1 VIAAAQVPAHAC
13 NLSQDKLLTPKP
25 PSGKGRTAVPIGW
38 IVFPDRKLTDPVRDV
53 LDGNGS
59 LLWAGVLF
67 SAVNSILALNVSL
80 YMLQVYDR
88 VLTSRSQETL
98 LLLTVMAAAVL
109 VAFAFLDSVRAR
121 LLARLALRVS
131 EKLGARTLRA
141 CVTTASVTA
150 DPSLHQ
156 GLHDVEIIRAFLSG
170 AALAALLDTPFLLL
184 FLVLLFLLH
193 WAYFVIVSL
202 GGLVLAALAYA
213 TAVTARPAATRAIAG
228 QIAAQ
233 GFADDGLRN
242 ATTLEGLG
250 MSDAFVARWRA
261 QWLANQQLALSASDR
276 EAAGASISRAVR
288 QLIQILLLGTGALL
302 VLNFQAT
309 GGIMIAASILG
320 SRALAPI
327 EQLIGARRSLLAARL
342 ACKRLSILLD
352 RAPLREDVMPLP
364 APTAR
369 IAVQNISYVVP
380 GNRSPLLAHLNFA
393 IEPGELLCVTG
404 PSGSGKST
412 FGRILIG
419 ALRGSSGVVR
429 LDGADISTWPRR
441 DLGLHVGYMPQ
452 DVELLAG
459 TVRENIARLRSADS
473 ESVVRAA
480 RQAQAHDMILALSDG
495 YDTDVGAAGHHLS
508 GGQRQ
513 RIGLARALYG
523 DPCLVVL
530 DEPDSNLD
538 AAGEAALKGAIRTLK
553 ARGAAIILIAHRQ
566 NLMSAVDKLLV
577 LRPGAPA
584 LFGPREALLRPV
596 ARTGPDEERER
607 LALDGVAS

>member
-1 VIAAAQVPAHAC
+1 
-13 NLSQDKLLTPKP
+13 
-25 PSGKGRTAVPIGW
+25 VPIGW
-38 IVFPDRKLTDPVRDV
+38 IVFPDSKPADPVREV
-53 LDGNGS
+53 LDEYGP

-98 LLLTVMAAAVL
+98 LLLTLMAAAVL

-121 LLARLALRVS
+121 LLARLGLRVG

-141 CVTTASVTA
+141 CVATASATA

-156 GLHDVEIIRAFLSG
+156 GLHDVEIIRGFLSG
-170 AALAALLDTPFLLL
+170 AALAALLDAPFLLL

-193 WAYFVIVSL
+193 WAYFVIVLL
-202 GGLVLAALAYA
+202 GGLVLAGLAYA
-213 TAVTARPAATRAIAG
+213 TAIATRPAVTRAIAG

-250 MSDAFVARWRA
+250 MGDDFVARWRT
-261 QWLANQQLALSASDR
+261 QWLANQRLALSVSDR
-276 EAAGASISRAVR
+276 EAAGTSISRAVR

-342 ACKRLSILLD
+342 ARKRLSILLD

-364 APTAR
+364 APAGR
-369 IAVQNISYVVP
+369 VVVQNISYAVP
-380 GNRSPLLAHLNFA
+380 GSQWPLLAHLSFV

-441 DLGLHVGYMPQ
+441 DLGLHVGYLPQ
-452 DVELLAG
+452 EVELLAG
-459 TVRENIARLRSADS
+459 TVRDNIARLRSADS

-480 RQAQAHDMILALSDG
+480 RQAHAHDMILTLPGG

-513 RIGLARALYG
+513 RVGLARALYG

-538 AAGEAALKGAIRTLK
+538 AAGEAALKSAIKVLQ

-566 NLMSAVDKLLV
+566 NLMVAADKLLI

-584 LFGPREALLRPV
+584 IFGPREALLRPM
-596 ARTGPDEERER
+596 AHTAPDEGRER
-607 LALDGVAS
+607 LALGEVAS

>member
-170 AALAALLDTPFLLL
+170 AALAALLDAPFLLL

-213 TAVTARPAATRAIAG
+213 TAATARPAATRAIAG

-523 DPCLVVL
+523 EPCLVVL

-566 NLMSAVDKLLV
+566 NLMSAVDKLLI

-596 ARTGPDEERER
+596 ARSGPDEERER
-607 LALDGVAS
+607 PALDGVAS